1 MFNDQK
7 VLVDIYIPRKCSATS
22 RLIPAKE
29 HGAVQIN
36 IGMVRGRKCEKVDK
50 KGVFN
55 GETETFAIA
64 GHVRQKGESDA
75 CLNRLLHEKKMLSF
89 SN

>member
-36 IGMVRGRKCEKVDK
+36 VGMVDK
-50 KGVFN
+50 NGVYT
-55 GETETFAIA
+55 GENETFAIS
-64 GHVRQKGESDA
+64 GYVRQRGESDA
-75 CLNRLLHEKKMLSF
+75 CLNRLLHDKKMLSF

>member
-36 IGMVRGRKCEKVDK
+36 IGM
-50 KGVFN
+50 
-55 GETETFAIA
+55 
-64 GHVRQKGESDA
+64 
-75 CLNRLLHEKKMLSF
+75 
-89 SN
+89 